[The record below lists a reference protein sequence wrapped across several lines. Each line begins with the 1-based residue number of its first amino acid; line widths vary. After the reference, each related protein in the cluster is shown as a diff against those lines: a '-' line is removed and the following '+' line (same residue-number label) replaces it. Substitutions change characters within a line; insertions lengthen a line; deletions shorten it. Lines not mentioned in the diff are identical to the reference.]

1 MEDHED
7 IMRQI
12 YEENL
17 LLKPDDSDELGA
29 MNAQAN

>member
-1 MEDHED
+1 MEDHEA

-17 LLKPDDSDELGA
+17 LLKPDDQDDLGM
-29 MNAQAN
+29 MNS